1 MLKSMNFLRGKSRG
15 IVSGGTKSTLLAPVI
30 LGLVPGIFWQRVSN
44 LFYKLALLLHK
55 CLFAQDSR
63 DKPKNDWCWGRGLSA
78 FCTFFKYPSPDTS
91 VSPSPSRGEGLGLP
105 RPWCDK
111 ILGTEP
117 SMTGGK
123 GANSFGRSM
132 IEMLGVLAI
141 VGVLSVGGIAG
152 YSKAMEKYKLY
163 TTFRDLSFL
172 INEIIPYSQQ
182 FMSYQPSTDLLPI
195 IKSLNV
201 TPVSFEDHETYLSDP
216 WNNKF
221 IAQTCS
227 VSPCW
232 KFYYILSDNPDLNAK
247 FCYNIV
253 SFTQNFPQIIY
264 RVAINSGVHLYG
276 NAHCDGKTICLQNQN
291 IQQIHDYCADLC
303 RENCILQIG
312 FE

>member
-1 MLKSMNFLRGKSRG
+1 MLKSMNFLSGKCRGK
-15 IVSGGTKSTLLAPVI
+15 VSGGTKSLSPAPVI
-30 LGLVPGIFWQRVSN
+30 LGRDAQSVPGILFQQGTN
-44 LFYKLALLLHK
+44 LVNKLALLLNK
-55 CLFAQDSR
+55 CRLREDSW
-63 DKPKNDWCWGRGLSA
+63 DKPKNDGCRGRGIST
-78 FCTFFKYPSPDTS
+78 FCTFFKYPSPA
-91 VSPSPSRGEGLGLP
+91 RGECLH
-105 RPWCDK
+105 RPWCDNL
-111 ILGTEP
+111 LGTDCASRP
-117 SMTGGK
+117 RMTGGR

-141 VGVLSVGGIAG
+141 IGVLSVGGIAG

-227 VSPCW
+227 TSPCW

-264 RVAINSGVHLYG
+264 RVAINSGIHLYG

-303 RENCILQIG
+303 KENCILQIG